1 MQTLKILLVSNN
13 YLPYSGGVVS
23 ALQLLLDELKKMGH
37 DVRLITL
44 DFGVPT
50 IDQENVVRIPSL
62 FTFSYKKNRMAVP
75 RQAKRFLSEYIKK
88 FNPDVVHV
96 HHPFL
101 LGPIVVECA
110 KRLHIPIVFTYH
122 TQYEQYAHYVPLLPA
137 HLVKKYINN
146 AVYQFCQSVD
156 AIIAPTATIKNQLKK
171 KRIKTPIKVIATP
184 IASFFFDQKNQR
196 KENSEK
202 FSLLCVSR
210 FVPEKNLFFLL
221 DVLKM
226 LGQNK
231 FTLTLVGYGSL
242 YDELREYAFHK
253 LKLSP
258 DILFFVEKPS
268 KEKLIIQYHK
278 ADLFL
283 FASTTETQGMVL
295 AEAMASGLPVVAVNA
310 PGSRDIIENGVN
322 GFLVETRDEM
332 KKSIECIATNKEL
345 QSILKNNALT
355 TAQKYRAK
363 LGIEQLIKLYQGTI
377 ENELHPHPE

>member
-1 MQTLKILLVSNN
+1 VQTLKILLVSNN

-75 RQAKRFLSEYIKK
+75 RHAKRFLSEYIKK

-101 LGPIVVECA
+101 LGPIVVDCA
-110 KRLHIPIVFTYH
+110 RRLHIPTIFTYH
-122 TQYEQYAHYVPLLPA
+122 TRYEEYAHYVPLVPSP
-137 HLVKKYINN
+137 LVKKYINN

-171 KRIKTPIKVIATP
+171 KQIKTTIKIIPTP
-184 IASFFFDQKNQR
+184 IASFFFNQKNQHQ
-196 KENSEK
+196 ENSEK

-226 LGQNK
+226 LEQNK

-332 KKSIECIATNKEL
+332 KKSIERIATNKEL
-345 QSILKNNALT
+345 QSFLKKNALA
-355 TAQKYRAK
+355 TAQKYRAE
-363 LGIEQLIKLYQGTI
+363 LGIAQLIKMYQGII
-377 ENELHPHPE
+377 ENELHQRPA